1 MHSHHPA
8 RWAILGLG
16 AIGKLWASY
25 FFRAGLDVELLL
37 RNATRCSAFAENGL
51 TLHDEKQ
58 RTHWPTPH
66 LSTPD
71 MSGDALHHLLIT
83 TKTYQTLPA
92 LKDFAHR
99 IQPDTQFILLQNGL
113 GIAEQIQL
121 LFPDNPL
128 FLGSTT
134 DGAYCPNITHL
145 VHAGRGE
152 TWLGPARPQQRLNDL
167 ATLQH
172 IHPACFWTEHI
183 KQRLWQK
190 FAINCAINGLTV
202 LHQCQNG
209 GLLNQPAALTQLN
222 NICQEIAQVL
232 SAKAIQLPLPLIDIV
247 RQVAA
252 QTAHN
257 FSSMHQDFKAGRP
270 LELAALNEYLCQ
282 QARSLGLHCPHNET
296 LITALHQMERSRQQP
311 ATSPENETP

>member
-1 MHSHHPA
+1 MHSHSPA

-25 FFRAGLDVELLL
+25 FFRAGLDLELLL

-51 TLHDEKQ
+51 TLHEETHSQ
-58 RTHWPTPH
+58 HWPTPH
-66 LSTPD
+66 VTTPA
-71 MSGDALHHLLIT
+71 MNGNAFHTLLIT

-92 LKDFAHR
+92 LKDFSHR

-113 GIAEQIQL
+113 GTAEQIQL

-128 FLGSTT
+128 FLGITT
-134 DGAYCPNITHL
+134 DGAYCPNITSL

-152 TWLGPARPQQRLNDL
+152 TWIGPARTSQRLHDL

-172 IHPACFWTEHI
+172 INPACFWTETI
-183 KQRLWQK
+183 EQRLWQK
-190 FAINCAINGLTV
+190 FAINCAINGLTIV
-202 LHQCQNG
+202 HQCQNG
-209 GLLNQPAALTQLN
+209 VLLHQPAAFTQLQ
-222 NICQEIAQVL
+222 NICQEIEQVL
-232 SAKAIQLPLPLIDIV
+232 STKSIQLPLPLIEIV
-247 RQVAA
+247 RQVAS

-270 LELAALNEYLCQ
+270 LELEALNEYLCQ
-282 QARSLGLHCPHNET
+282 QARLLGLNCPHNQT
-296 LITALHQMERSRQQP
+296 LISAIRQMENERQP
-311 ATSPENETP
+311 SGKF